1 MPRANSLK
9 LVVNNNQNS
18 KKSIK
23 MELFLNKQ
31 KIQDEFEDTSKLLIG
46 LDKIL
51 KTNKVGTAALRSFTF
66 KVECPGTETSLSCK
80 TARLIIKTIQHFNFK

>member
-1 MPRANSLK
+1 MPRTNSLK
-9 LVVNNNQNS
+9 LVVNNDQNS

-31 KIQDEFEDTSKLLIG
+31 KIQDEFENTSKLLIG

-51 KTNKVGTAALRSFTF
+51 KTNKVGTATIKSF

>member
-1 MPRANSLK
+1 MPRANYLK
-9 LVVNNNQNS
+9 LVVNNNQNY

-31 KIQDEFEDTSKLLIG
+31 KIQGEFEDTSKLLIG

-51 KTNKVGTAALRSFTF
+51 KTNKVRTTVLKSF
-66 KVECPGTETSLSCK
+66 KVECLGTETSLSCK
-80 TARLIIKTIQHFNFK
+80 TARLVIKTIQHFNFK